1 MDESWLISKT
11 LNYQDLQNI
20 VAFENDEGMLMN
32 IEGELI
38 ENEEELD
45 KYIKFEEYQDFLN
58 KFEEYFKQYQIELL
72 NNEKDI
78 LKYFYEN
85 EIKCLKY
92 IYIFY
97 KDKQKQKHL
106 LIKVLDYLLISL
118 FRMNSSI
125 IEITQ
130 EIENKFSLINEEYY
144 TGEKNLDLS
153 PETYKSKIKKVF
165 QNENIPHFLLR
176 RGLKILKEIQK
187 YYEKNFLDSENENE
201 NEEKIN
207 ENFDYDNNIKES
219 SNQENIFD
227 IIKQFYSQEKKPF
240 LEDYDLELIQY
251 FFIIF
256 VYVVKKINNDE
267 GINQINNNLD
277 ILEKYFSFKLKD
289 KLSELDYSDEGIEMT
304 FQYYIR
310 ENFENKKNLF
320 PFIIA
325 SFCYI
330 LFELKNMN
338 NQIEIFTELVI
349 LFINNIKY
357 FDFSGILNTFLNQ
370 VEKIEDYYNIFQIKN
385 ESNKKKKVINRY
397 KVDNNFEE
405 NQNFKLD
412 EKENNIF
419 ENNFEYYDKN
429 KSENNNNINN
439 NILINNN
446 NNIINNYY
454 IINNNNNNNENKI
467 EKKERKLQN
476 FKLFHCKDIIAVM
489 KGCKD
494 NMIKRRFESLV
505 EEEEEIESKEK
516 SNLMLNV
523 LNWAKSK
530 FKMVDDKKN
539 TIEKKLRLYPLNKEI
554 KGNII
559 TIFISG
565 FYSSD
570 SEKEKEWEN
579 FTNIYLKYFPNSNI
593 YYYNWPSSNL
603 NIFDFVSELLI
614 HRGEFERA
622 TKRAECCGRILGNL
636 IQSKLFFDDFKINLV
651 AFSLGNHVI
660 KNCLIEL
667 YEQKI
672 FNVINN
678 IIFIAGA
685 TNIGEDQDFI
695 KIFNHCSGNIINCY
709 SKNDLALVYR
719 FSFDFNL
726 AIGRNKLII
735 KGCNNIFN
743 YQSSNLHLLYR
754 KNMGKICEDII
765 KYLKNNK

>member
-20 VAFENDEGMLMN
+20 VAFENHEGMLMN

-58 KFEEYFKQYQIELL
+58 KFEEYFKQNQIELL

-176 RGLKILKEIQK
+176 RGIKILKVIQK
-187 YYEKNFLDSENENE
+187 YYEKNFLDLENENE

-251 FFIIF
+251 FFMIF
-256 VYVVKKINNDE
+256 VYVVKKINNNE

-277 ILEKYFSFKLKD
+277 ILEKHFRFKLKE

-385 ESNKKKKVINRY
+385 ESNKKKKSY
-397 KVDNNFEE
+397 
-405 NQNFKLD
+405 
-412 EKENNIF
+412 
-419 ENNFEYYDKN
+419 
-429 KSENNNNINN
+429 
-439 NILINNN
+439 
-446 NNIINNYY
+446 
-454 IINNNNNNNENKI
+454 
-467 EKKERKLQN
+467 
-476 FKLFHCKDIIAVM
+476 
-489 KGCKD
+489 
-494 NMIKRRFESLV
+494 
-505 EEEEEIESKEK
+505 
-516 SNLMLNV
+516 
-523 LNWAKSK
+523 
-530 FKMVDDKKN
+530 
-539 TIEKKLRLYPLNKEI
+539 
-554 KGNII
+554 
-559 TIFISG
+559 
-565 FYSSD
+565 
-570 SEKEKEWEN
+570 
-579 FTNIYLKYFPNSNI
+579 
-593 YYYNWPSSNL
+593 
-603 NIFDFVSELLI
+603 
-614 HRGEFERA
+614 
-622 TKRAECCGRILGNL
+622 
-636 IQSKLFFDDFKINLV
+636 
-651 AFSLGNHVI
+651 
-660 KNCLIEL
+660 
-667 YEQKI
+667 
-672 FNVINN
+672 
-678 IIFIAGA
+678 
-685 TNIGEDQDFI
+685 
-695 KIFNHCSGNIINCY
+695 
-709 SKNDLALVYR
+709 
-719 FSFDFNL
+719 
-726 AIGRNKLII
+726 
-735 KGCNNIFN
+735 
-743 YQSSNLHLLYR
+743 
-754 KNMGKICEDII
+754 
-765 KYLKNNK
+765 

>member
-58 KFEEYFKQYQIELL
+58 KFEEYFKQNQIELL

-256 VYVVKKINNDE
+256 VYVVKKINNNE

-277 ILEKYFSFKLKD
+277 ILEKHFRFKLKE
-289 KLSELDYSDEGIEMT
+289 KLSE
-304 FQYYIR
+304 
-310 ENFENKKNLF
+310 
-320 PFIIA
+320 
-325 SFCYI
+325 
-330 LFELKNMN
+330 
-338 NQIEIFTELVI
+338 
-349 LFINNIKY
+349 
-357 FDFSGILNTFLNQ
+357 
-370 VEKIEDYYNIFQIKN
+370 
-385 ESNKKKKVINRY
+385 
-397 KVDNNFEE
+397 
-405 NQNFKLD
+405 
-412 EKENNIF
+412 
-419 ENNFEYYDKN
+419 
-429 KSENNNNINN
+429 
-439 NILINNN
+439 
-446 NNIINNYY
+446 
-454 IINNNNNNNENKI
+454 
-467 EKKERKLQN
+467 
-476 FKLFHCKDIIAVM
+476 
-489 KGCKD
+489 
-494 NMIKRRFESLV
+494 
-505 EEEEEIESKEK
+505 
-516 SNLMLNV
+516 
-523 LNWAKSK
+523 
-530 FKMVDDKKN
+530 
-539 TIEKKLRLYPLNKEI
+539 
-554 KGNII
+554 
-559 TIFISG
+559 
-565 FYSSD
+565 
-570 SEKEKEWEN
+570 
-579 FTNIYLKYFPNSNI
+579 
-593 YYYNWPSSNL
+593 
-603 NIFDFVSELLI
+603 
-614 HRGEFERA
+614 
-622 TKRAECCGRILGNL
+622 
-636 IQSKLFFDDFKINLV
+636 
-651 AFSLGNHVI
+651 
-660 KNCLIEL
+660 
-667 YEQKI
+667 
-672 FNVINN
+672 
-678 IIFIAGA
+678 
-685 TNIGEDQDFI
+685 
-695 KIFNHCSGNIINCY
+695 
-709 SKNDLALVYR
+709 
-719 FSFDFNL
+719 
-726 AIGRNKLII
+726 
-735 KGCNNIFN
+735 
-743 YQSSNLHLLYR
+743 
-754 KNMGKICEDII
+754 
-765 KYLKNNK
+765 